1 MSTERAIQD
10 RFVKAL
16 KDAGIY
22 YVKIISASTSGHPD
36 CIASV
41 KGKFVSFEFKSDTG
55 RVSPLQKYRHD
66 QIRQSGGIVF
76 VVNSKNIET
85 VIELIRRLYA
95 DNPRP
100 AHGQMRRGAGHV

>member
-1 MSTERAIQD
+1 LSTERAIQD

-22 YVKIISASTSGHPD
+22 HIKIISASTSGHPD
-36 CIASV
+36 CIACI

-76 VVNSKNIET
+76 VVNSKNIQT
-85 VIELIRRLYA
+85 VIDFIRRINA
-95 DNPRP
+95 DN
-100 AHGQMRRGAGHV
+100 